1 MDGTDKETTVAAA
14 GTNGMEAAPA
24 MAAGSGSCSC
34 TVVEIDV
41 DDDAEAAAAAPRRTR
56 PRPSIYRVPNHIKN
70 MTNPDAYRPRLV
82 SLGPFHHGE
91 AELQPMEKHK
101 HRAVAHLVERSGKPL
116 REFMAAVEEIAEQ
129 LRAAYEDLD
138 DERWSGE
145 EFVELMLTDGCF
157 LLEVMR
163 AFQLQR
169 EGKKEEVEE
178 GGDYEADDPVF
189 SEHGYLYLRCDII
202 SDVLVM
208 ENQLPLLLLDK
219 LCHVAYADNLQE
231 EECLRINDDS
241 VLSFLF
247 SSSDDAPAIDGPLGL
262 HPVDVVQRNI
272 RGTCHQNSGRRSNGV
287 FMIPCAAELQEAGI
301 RFKVAA
307 ADAGGGFA
315 GAITF
320 RGGMLTIPLLHVMDS
335 TESMFLNLMA
345 FERMHPG
352 AGNDAM
358 AAVIF
363 LDNLIDTARDVALLK
378 SRGIISN
385 LFGSDEAVAALF
397 NELSRGAVMSPHSSL
412 YGVQRQVIAHCKKR
426 RNRWRASLV
435 HSYFRNPWVFISLV
449 AAFVLLAATVMQ
461 TIYTVIPFYTKS

>member
-1 MDGTDKETTVAAA
+1 MCLYIYLYLYIPTIISIYPTRVRGFTINLELLVKVGIASNYAMDGTDKETTVAAA

-41 DDDAEAAAAAPRRTR
+41 DDEAEAAAAAPRRTR

-219 LCHVAYADNLQE
+219 LCHVAYADNLQ
-231 EECLRINDDS
+231 
-241 VLSFLF
+241 VYV
-247 SSSDDAPAIDGPLGL
+247 PGPY
-262 HPVDVVQRNI
+262 
-272 RGTCHQNSGRRSNGV
+272 
-287 FMIPCAAELQEAGI
+287 
-301 RFKVAA
+301 
-307 ADAGGGFA
+307 
-315 GAITF
+315 
-320 RGGMLTIPLLHVMDS
+320 S
-335 TESMFLNLMA
+335 TEFR
-345 FERMHPG
+345 F
-352 AGNDAM
+352 
-358 AAVIF
+358 
-363 LDNLIDTARDVALLK
+363 ART
-378 SRGIISN
+378 R
-385 LFGSDEAVAALF
+385 
-397 NELSRGAVMSPHSSL
+397 SL
-412 YGVQRQVIAHCKKR
+412 
-426 RNRWRASLV
+426 
-435 HSYFRNPWVFISLV
+435 
-449 AAFVLLAATVMQ
+449 
-461 TIYTVIPFYTKS
+461 